1 MAIEWTN
8 DLSVGVSSIDAQHQQ
23 LFKMADELFE
33 AGKNGKSKEKIGDL
47 LGFLDRY
54 TKQHFKDEEAYMKS
68 INYPGLAEQEKAHQA
83 FVNELTKLKG
93 EFDKSGGNIAV
104 IIGANQMVVD
114 WLTKHISGMDK
125 KNRCPHLIMLLN

>member
-83 FVNELTKLKG
+83 FINELTKLKA

-125 KNRCPHLIMLLN
+125 KIGAHA

>member
-8 DLSVGVSSIDAQHQQ
+8 DVSVGVSSIDAQHQQ

-104 IIGANQMVVD
+104 IIGANQMVVE

-125 KNRCPHLIMLLN
+125 KIGAHS

>member
-93 EFDKSGGNIAV
+93 EFDNSGGNIAV
-104 IIGANQMVVD
+104 IIGANQMVVE

-125 KNRCPHLIMLLN
+125 KIGAHS

>member
-125 KNRCPHLIMLLN
+125 KIGAHS

>member
-1 MAIEWTN
+1 MAIVWTQ
-8 DLSVGVSSIDAQHQQ
+8 DLSVGVNSIDGQHQQ

-47 LGFLDRY
+47 LNFLDAY
-54 TKQHFKDEEAYMKS
+54 TKQHFRDEESYMAS
-68 INYPGLAEQEKAHQA
+68 IKYPGLAEQQSAHQV
-83 FVNELTKLKG
+83 FINELAKLKG
-93 EFDKSGGNIAV
+93 EYDKSGGNIAV

-125 KNRCPHLIMLLN
+125 KIGAYAKTLA

>member
-104 IIGANQMVVD
+104 IIGANQIVVE

-125 KNRCPHLIMLLN
+125 KIGAHS

>member
-54 TKQHFKDEEAYMKS
+54 TKQHFKDEDDE
-68 INYPGLAEQEKAHQA
+68 
-83 FVNELTKLKG
+83 
-93 EFDKSGGNIAV
+93 
-104 IIGANQMVVD
+104 
-114 WLTKHISGMDK
+114 
-125 KNRCPHLIMLLN
+125 

>member
-104 IIGANQMVVD
+104 IIGPNQMVVE

-125 KNRCPHLIMLLN
+125 KIGAHT

>member
-1 MAIEWTN
+1 MAIIWTQ
-8 DLSVGVSSIDAQHQQ
+8 DLSVGVNSIDGQHQQ

-33 AGKNGKSKEKIGDL
+33 AGKNGKSKEKIGEL
-47 LGFLDRY
+47 LSFLDSY

-83 FVNELTKLKG
+83 FVSELTKLKG
-93 EFDKSGGNIAV
+93 EFDKSGGNICV
-104 IIGANQMVVD
+104 IINANQMVVD

-125 KNRCPHLIMLLN
+125 KIGAFAKA

>member
-83 FVNELTKLKG
+83 FINELTKLKA

-125 KNRCPHLIMLLN
+125 KIGAHS

>member
-68 INYPGLAEQEKAHQA
+68 INYPGLAEQEKTHQA

-125 KNRCPHLIMLLN
+125 KIGAHS

>member
-125 KNRCPHLIMLLN
+125 KIGAHT

>member
-104 IIGANQMVVD
+104 IIGANQMVVE

-125 KNRCPHLIMLLN
+125 KIGAHS

>member
-1 MAIEWTN
+1 
-8 DLSVGVSSIDAQHQQ
+8 
-23 LFKMADELFE
+23 
-33 AGKNGKSKEKIGDL
+33 
-47 LGFLDRY
+47 
-54 TKQHFKDEEAYMKS
+54 MKS

-104 IIGANQMVVD
+104 IIGANQMVVE

-125 KNRCPHLIMLLN
+125 KIGAHS

>member
-23 LFKMADELFE
+23 LFKMADDLFE

-125 KNRCPHLIMLLN
+125 KIGAHT

>member
-93 EFDKSGGNIAV
+93 EFDNSGGNIAV

-125 KNRCPHLIMLLN
+125 KIGAHS

>member
-104 IIGANQMVVD
+104 IIGANQIVVD

-125 KNRCPHLIMLLN
+125 KIGAHS

>member
-8 DLSVGVSSIDAQHQQ
+8 DLSVGVSNIDAQHQQ

-125 KNRCPHLIMLLN
+125 KIGAHS